1 LYDFPSGLALFRIVR
16 RKKPMRL
23 TLRTLLAYLDNILD
37 EKDAVELRQKIEDS
51 DFAKGLVQRIQS
63 ASARTRLGAP
73 SVTGKGMGMDPNTV
87 AEYLDNALPPDRVPD
102 LERICLESDVHL
114 AEVASC
120 HQILAIVLGETAHVD
135 PGLRERIYR
144 IGAPDTDRT
153 EAEHGQQAV
162 VDSGQMVPDGTLG
175 TADPA
180 LDDVYQPPL
189 APAPPPTTVTSA
201 GRRRIPGIHR
211 EKMQV
216 PDYLRAGQRSNWKPL
231 VITLCLAFLL
241 SAVALRA
248 MGPFDRSHPLLRF
261 AGGGASPVVEGDS
274 SARSTAVDQTPALVP
289 AEDPAEDPS
298 EGSRPGE
305 QTDGPAVADQAVDP
319 SDDDQIDTDV
329 TRDQRPS
336 DEDRPPIEVQGP
348 DSQEPMDDG
357 ARETPDFPV
366 TTPNPTDVV
375 DDVAAEA
382 YPAAKPDLAETSPVA
397 PQEVAGE
404 PVEVGFVR
412 MKDQHFPVRFDISTQ
427 KWYRLPAR
435 SKLFSGDRLRI
446 LPTFQ
451 PEVVLAPGVQATFAG
466 ASSVYLTPPTSEGD
480 ATLTMDYG
488 RVLFATAGVPGARL
502 HLTLGDRTCV
512 VTFLEAASEIAVE
525 TRSFLPLGA
534 NPEVDP
540 TQRVIRV
547 FSVIGRIEWQDGPQ
561 EERIPVAEDQVR
573 VLVDTRAETI
583 SAGELPSW
591 ILGDDLREI
600 DRSASAV
607 LANFLVADRPISLSL
622 RERTQ
627 DRRTEIRALAA
638 VSLSQLDSHE
648 ALVAELDDQRQRAH
662 WSSSFEALR
671 LAIARSPESAAAV
684 RQEFERLFPKVAA
697 QAYRLLLG
705 FSQQQLVEGADE
717 TSVGLLEHPSLCVR
731 VLAFENLRRITG
743 MTLLYRPEASEELRR
758 SRMRGW
764 RDRLDNRTILFD
776 IPPTATSE
784 EW

>member
-1 LYDFPSGLALFRIVR
+1 
-16 RKKPMRL
+16 MRL

-37 EKDAVELRQKIEDS
+37 EKDAAELRQKIEDS

-87 AEYLDNALPPDRVPD
+87 AEYLDNALSPDRVPD

-120 HQILAIVLGETAHVD
+120 HQILAIVLGEMAHVD

-144 IGAPDTDRT
+144 IGSPDTDRT
-153 EAEHGQQAV
+153 ETEDGQQAV
-162 VDSGQMVPDGTLG
+162 VASGQMVPDGTSG
-175 TADPA
+175 AESPV
-180 LDDVYQPPL
+180 LDDVYPSPL
-189 APAPPPTTVTSA
+189 APVPPPTTVASV
-201 GRRRIPGIHR
+201 RRRIPGIR
-211 EKMQV
+211 PEKMQV

-261 AGGGASPVVEGDS
+261 VGGGPAPVAELDS
-274 SARSTAVDQTPALVP
+274 SARSVVVDETPAREP
-289 AEDPAEDPS
+289 EEDPS
-298 EGSRPGE
+298 KDSRPGE
-305 QTDGPAVADQAVDP
+305 QTDGPAVGAQTAEQPDKG
-319 SDDDQIDTDV
+319 IDTDV
-329 TRDQRPS
+329 THDTRRVDEDQPAIAVQDPDPS
-336 DEDRPPIEVQGP
+336 D
-348 DSQEPMDDG
+348 PMDDG
-357 ARETPDFPV
+357 AREAPDFPA
-366 TTPNPTDVV
+366 TTPIPADVADESPV
-375 DDVAAEA
+375 DDQ
-382 YPAAKPDLAETSPVA
+382 PAGQSDLAETSPTA
-397 PQEVAGE
+397 PQELAGE
-404 PVEVGFVR
+404 PVEVGFVK
-412 MKDQHFPVRFDISTQ
+412 MKDQHFPFRIDDSTQ

-435 SKLFSGDRLRI
+435 SKLFSGDHLRI

-451 PEVVLAPGVQATFAG
+451 PEIVLAPGVQATFAG
-466 ASSVYLTPPTSEGD
+466 ASSVHLTAPTSEGD

-488 RVLFATAGVPGARL
+488 RAFFSTAGVPGARL
-502 HLTLGDRTCV
+502 RLTLGDRTCV
-512 VTFLEAASEIAVE
+512 VTFLDAASEIAVE
-525 TRSFLPLGA
+525 TRSFLPVGA

-547 FSVIGRIEWQDGPQ
+547 FSVIGRIEWQDDPQ
-561 EERIPVAEDQVR
+561 ASPVPVADGQVR
-573 VLVDTRAETI
+573 VLVDTSAETI

-591 ILGDDLREI
+591 ILGNDLREI
-600 DRSASAV
+600 DRSASAI

-671 LAIARSPESAAAV
+671 HAIARSPESAAAV
-684 RQEFERLFPKVAA
+684 REEFERLFPKLAD
-697 QAYRLLLG
+697 QAYRLLFG

-717 TSVGLLEHPSLCVR
+717 TLVGLLDHPSLCVR

-743 MTLLYRPEASEELRR
+743 MTLLYRPESSEELRR
-758 SRMRGW
+758 SRVRGW

>member
-1 LYDFPSGLALFRIVR
+1 
-16 RKKPMRL
+16 MRL

-37 EKDAVELRQKIEDS
+37 EKDADQLRQKIEDS

-73 SVTGKGMGMDPNTV
+73 SVAGKGIGMDPNTV
-87 AEYLDNALPPDRVPD
+87 AEYLDNALPPERVPD

-120 HQILAIVLGETAHVD
+120 HQILAIVLGESAHVD

-144 IGAPDTDRT
+144 IGSPDTDRT
-153 EAEHGQQAV
+153 EAEDGQQAV
-162 VDSGQMVPDGTLG
+162 VDSGQMVPDTDSGPEG
-175 TADPA
+175 PA
-180 LDDVYQPPL
+180 LDDVYQSPL
-189 APAPPPTTVTSA
+189 VPVPPPTSEASV
-201 GRRRIPGIHR
+201 RRRIPGIR
-211 EKMQV
+211 PAKIQV

-248 MGPFDRSHPLLRF
+248 IGPFDRSHPLLRF
-261 AGGGASPVVEGDS
+261 ASGGPAPVAEIDS
-274 SARSTAVDQTPALVP
+274 SARSAGVDERPALEP
-289 AEDPAEDPS
+289 KEDPPKDS
-298 EGSRPGE
+298 HPGV
-305 QTDGPAVADQAVDP
+305 QTDGPAVADQTVEQP
-319 SDDDQIDTDV
+319 DDGIDTDV
-329 TRDQRPS
+329 AHDQRPV
-336 DEDRPPIEVQGP
+336 DEDRPASGVQDP
-348 DSQEPMDDG
+348 DPTNPMDDG
-357 ARETPDFPV
+357 AREATDFPA
-366 TTPNPTDVV
+366 TTPIPAKVADDSSV
-375 DDVAAEA
+375 DDQPAEQSD
-382 YPAAKPDLAETSPVA
+382 PDETSPVA
-397 PQEVAGE
+397 PQDGFGE
-404 PVEVGFVR
+404 PVEVGFVKL
-412 MKDQHFPVRFDISTQ
+412 KDQHFPVRIDPGTQ
-427 KWYRLPAR
+427 KWYLLPAR
-435 SKLFSGDRLRI
+435 SKLFSGDHLRI

-451 PEVVLAPGVQATFAG
+451 PEIVLAPGVQATFAG
-466 ASSVYLTPPTSEGD
+466 ASSLNLTTPTSEGD

-488 RVLFATAGVPGARL
+488 RALFATAGVPGARL
-502 HLTLGDRTCV
+502 RLTLGDRTCV
-512 VTFLEAASEIAVE
+512 VTFLDAASEIAVE
-525 TRSFLPLGA
+525 TRNFLPLGA

-547 FSVIGRIEWQDGPQ
+547 FSVIGRIEWQDDPQ
-561 EERIPVAEDQVR
+561 ASPVPVADGQVR
-573 VLVDTRAETI
+573 VLVDTSAETI

-638 VSLSQLDSHE
+638 VSLSQLDSHT

-671 LAIARSPESAAAV
+671 NAIARSPESAAAV
-684 RQEFERLFPKVAA
+684 REEFERIFPKVAD
-697 QAYRLLLG
+697 QAYRLLFG

-717 TSVGLLEHPSLCVR
+717 SLVGLLDHPSLCVR

-743 MTLLYRPEASEELRR
+743 MTLLYRPEVSEELRR
-758 SRMRGW
+758 SRVRGW
-764 RDRLDNRTILFD
+764 RDRMDNRTILYD

>member
-1 LYDFPSGLALFRIVR
+1 
-16 RKKPMRL
+16 MRL

-37 EKDAVELRQKIEDS
+37 EKDAAELRQKIEAS
-51 DFAKGLVQRIQS
+51 DFAKGLVQRVQS

-73 SVTGKGMGMDPNTV
+73 SVTGKGMAMDPNTV

-144 IGAPDTDRT
+144 IGASDTDRI
-153 EAEHGQQAV
+153 EAEDGQQAV
-162 VDSGQMVPDGTLG
+162 VTSGQMVPDGTSG
-175 TADPA
+175 TEGSA
-180 LDDVYQPPL
+180 LDDVHPSPL
-189 APAPPPTTVTSA
+189 GPVPPPTTVASV
-201 GRRRIPGIHR
+201 RRRIPGIR
-211 EKMQV
+211 PEKRQV
-216 PDYLRAGQRSNWKPL
+216 PDYLRAGQGSNWKPL

-248 MGPFDRSHPLLRF
+248 MGPFDRNHPLLRF
-261 AGGGASPVVEGDS
+261 AGGGPAPVAELDR
-274 SARSTAVDQTPALVP
+274 SARPAVVDETPAL
-289 AEDPAEDPS
+289 DPEEDPS
-298 EGSRPGE
+298 KDSRPDE
-305 QTDGPAVADQAVDP
+305 RTDGPALADQTAEQPDDEGIDRDGTHEPPVVEEDQPAIGFQDSDPTDPRGDAVRK
-319 SDDDQIDTDV
+319 V
-329 TRDQRPS
+329 
-336 DEDRPPIEVQGP
+336 
-348 DSQEPMDDG
+348 
-357 ARETPDFPV
+357 PDFPV
-366 TTPNPTDVV
+366 TTPIPADVADGSSV
-375 DDVAAEA
+375 DD
-382 YPAAKPDLAETSPVA
+382 PPGGHSDLAETIPTG

-404 PVEVGFVR
+404 PVEVGFVK
-412 MKDQHFPVRFDISTQ
+412 MKDQHFPVRIDHTTQ
-427 KWYRLPAR
+427 NWYRLPAR
-435 SKLFSGDRLRI
+435 SKLFSGDHLRI

-451 PEVVLAPGVQATFAG
+451 PEIVLAPGVQATFAG
-466 ASSVYLTPPTSEGD
+466 ASSVHLTDPTSEGD

-488 RVLFATAGVPGARL
+488 RAFFSTAGVPGARL
-502 HLTLGDRTCV
+502 RLTVGDRRCV
-512 VTFLEAASEIAVE
+512 VTFLDAASEIAVE

-547 FSVIGRIEWQDGPQ
+547 FAVIGRIEWQDNLQASPV
-561 EERIPVAEDQVR
+561 PVADGQVR
-573 VLVDTRAETI
+573 VLVDTSAETI

-591 ILGDDLREI
+591 ILGNDLREI
-600 DRSASAV
+600 DRSASGI

-648 ALVAELDDQRQRAH
+648 ALVAELEDQRQRAH
-662 WSSSFEALR
+662 WSWSFEALR
-671 LAIARSPESAAAV
+671 HAIARSPESAAAV
-684 RQEFERLFPKVAA
+684 REEFERLFPKVAD
-697 QAYRLLLG
+697 QAYRLLFG
-705 FSQQQLVEGADE
+705 FSQQQLVEGADKTLVE
-717 TSVGLLEHPSLCVR
+717 LLEHPSLSVR

-743 MTLLYRPEASEELRR
+743 MTLLYRPESTEELRR
-758 SRMRGW
+758 SRVRGW